1 MARYRRKFR
10 WSLRRIISLVLAVLM
25 IAGAVAGIAA
35 LSKKLSDDK
44 KTVHP
49 TFTRG
54 GINATTGLQ
63 VESNGSLYSEAFEAK
78 GLEIKLDFNSKI
90 SYQVFWYDENDV
102 FNYAEPQL
110 TVNGT
115 FYAPATCKARI
126 LITPLWDRIEDDDKE
141 IAWHEVLKYVN
152 QIKISV
158 DKDQKIDKDAYE
170 LYEMT
175 NSIYQVA
182 EGTHYDPDIKGFK
195 EEEWT
200 TDVNTYY
207 FTNTRFSSMYIDPL
221 AADIG
226 IDDMTIFVVLDDDV
240 NCYYY
245 SNYSS
250 VSRDLPTAENP
261 VYIPKGAEVY
271 IFFNTIQVHPEWVGV
286 YLY

>member
-35 LSKKLSDDK
+35 LSKRISDDK
-44 KTVHP
+44 KTIHP
-49 TFTRG
+49 TFARG

-63 VESNGSLYSEAFEAK
+63 VESNSSLYSEAFEAK

-152 QIKISV
+152 QIKIRV
-158 DKDQKIDKDAYE
+158 DKDQAIDAKEYTLYHLSDNLFTMQEGAYNADSGS
-170 LYEMT
+170 YET
-175 NSIYQVA
+175 TGWA
-182 EGTHYDPDIKGFK
+182 
-195 EEEWT
+195 
-200 TDVNTYY
+200 TDVDTYH
-207 FTNTRFSSMYIDPL
+207 FENNSSFSSMYIDSL
-221 AADIG
+221 AEDIG
-226 IDDMTIFVVLDDDV
+226 IDDMTIYVILENDISH
-240 NCYYY
+240 YYY
-245 SNYSS
+245 SSDPS
-250 VSRDLPTAENP
+250 VTRELPTAEDP
-261 VYIPKGAEVY
+261 VYIPKGAKVY
-271 IFFNTIQVHPEWVGV
+271 IYFNTYQVASENVGI